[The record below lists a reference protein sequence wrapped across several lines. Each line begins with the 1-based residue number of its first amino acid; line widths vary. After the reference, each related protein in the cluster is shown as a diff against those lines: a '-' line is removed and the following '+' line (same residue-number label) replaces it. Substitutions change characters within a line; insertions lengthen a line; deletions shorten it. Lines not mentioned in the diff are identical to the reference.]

1 MLCLNDIIFI
11 LNECKTLADRLSDYY
26 DRLIFTKEV
35 IMRDYPDNVRLNALF
50 LGNKLFCKVF
60 SLDKSVKEYS
70 AIYAIKIINVN
81 QGYSRRP
88 TAVVV
93 KDSAIIADETIY
105 NVLN

>member
-1 MLCLNDIIFI
+1 
-11 LNECKTLADRLSDYY
+11 
-26 DRLIFTKEV
+26 
-35 IMRDYPDNVRLNALF
+35 MRDYPDNVRINALF
-50 LGNKLFCKVF
+50 LGNKLFCKIS
-60 SLDKSVKEYS
+60 SLDISVKEYS

-93 KDSAIIADETIY
+93 KDSAITGNETNY